1 MQRSRCYTFLE
12 CLRANC
18 RSISSWTARRG
29 RVRSSG
35 LIALP
40 CETSRGRR
48 ISTIRFRRATGG
60 WKQDYEWIRSG
71 SARRW
76 RNGLT
81 AGESAKGKLCAL
93 RSAKFNGLTT
103 SSSQISLMKTQ
114 CNNECVARSGI
125 ERVRTEIFSKKRSR
139 IEFCEDWGVAAVIA
153 KQVRPLTFV
162 LTQCSGNGK
171 QSRRWLLKRVG
182 GVFLTRDG
190 LSSANGFGARAWG
203 RYVPRNRS
211 ANLGQN
217 CARRG
222 CAGRDETWRLY
233 EAIP

>member
-1 MQRSRCYTFLE
+1 M
-12 CLRANC
+12 
-18 RSISSWTARRG
+18 
-29 RVRSSG
+29 
-35 LIALP
+35 IALP

-93 RSAKFNGLTT
+93 RSAKFNGLTP

-162 LTQCSGNGK
+162 LTQCSENGK
-171 QSRRWLLKRVG
+171 QSRGWLLKWIG
-182 GVFLTRDG
+182 GVLPERMDYRVRTGSESELGGGMCR
-190 LSSANGFGARAWG
+190 AIAARI
-203 RYVPRNRS
+203 
-211 ANLGQN
+211 LGKT
-217 CARRG
+217 ARVAAAPAAMRRG
-222 CAGRDETWRLY
+222 VSMKPSHRTS
-233 EAIP
+233 